1 MGSVDK
7 SETSFQMMIDKSLS
21 CKEFL
26 GARDEHPT
34 GLPQRY
40 SM

>member
-1 MGSVDK
+1 MDK
-7 SETSFQMMIDKSLS
+7 SETSFQMMSDKSLS

-26 GARDEHPT
+26 GARGERPT
-34 GLPQRY
+34 GTPQRY